1 VETSLPTPI
10 CQRVSDKWVF
20 ANFFGAWAPSRQ
32 VAGPPSTRQKPCSEA
47 PSLRLEGS
55 PLNPTAPLADVPG
68 LKRKISRKP
77 QKLMV
82 KNMIPL
88 DSPFLYNPIRL
99 MNQETQ
105 LLDPSITVIVIVIIP
120 TTTSSSST
128 TIIIIN
134 NNKITIIIITIII
147 INNNMIITV
156 IAIAIAIINYT
167 ISVKHQASTKIP
179 GGILHHPNFGEK
191 LPWNSYT
198 IFGSANAVPMV
209 PLNRQN

>member
-1 VETSLPTPI
+1 M
-10 CQRVSDKWVF
+10 
-20 ANFFGAWAPSRQ
+20 
-32 VAGPPSTRQKPCSEA
+32 
-47 PSLRLEGS
+47 
-55 PLNPTAPLADVPG
+55 
-68 LKRKISRKP
+68 
-77 QKLMV
+77 MV

-120 TTTSSSST
+120 TTSSSSST
-128 TIIIIN
+128 TIIIIIN
-134 NNKITIIIITIII
+134 NNKITIIIIIITIII
-147 INNNMIITV
+147 INNNNMIITV

>member
-1 VETSLPTPI
+1 
-10 CQRVSDKWVF
+10 
-20 ANFFGAWAPSRQ
+20 
-32 VAGPPSTRQKPCSEA
+32 
-47 PSLRLEGS
+47 
-55 PLNPTAPLADVPG
+55 
-68 LKRKISRKP
+68 
-77 QKLMV
+77 MV

-120 TTTSSSST
+120 TTSSSST
-128 TIIIIN
+128 TIIIIIN
-134 NNKITIIIITIII
+134 NNKITTIIIIIIIITIII
-147 INNNMIITV
+147 INNNNMIITV